1 MLQSGEQEWLWH
13 SMKGEKTNAY
23 NWKHILIHILI
34 HKNFIF
40 LLRFSEI
47 GDDMS
52 MCELKVISGIVLEID
67 EASIC
72 RRFV

>member
-1 MLQSGEQEWLWH
+1 MD
-13 SMKGEKTNAY
+13 
-23 NWKHILIHILI
+23 
-34 HKNFIF
+34 KNFIF

-67 EASIC
+67 ETSIR
-72 RRFV
+72 RRFVQMISVANHQVVDVM